1 MQTSTSKTDYIID
14 QNPNYKPHF
23 VPINNPDMDVFE
35 IETWINTTRK
45 ATKDKK
51 ISPTFAKEI
60 LTKTNHYAHIKK
72 VLKSIRENCKTKEE
86 IASYKEFLLSCVY
99 EREMSP
105 LALEDLRYLANMC
118 DCSNELESYNKVD
131 KFYKK
136 NDCQNV
142 VTIKT
147 HNELI
152 STYWRIKETT
162 GWNDI
167 RLFVYANNFDGA
179 EVQYPRVK
187 EFVFKNNSSINLE
200 DATELSGNLDF
211 SMCQKAV
218 LTNCNLKDVN
228 KLNFGENTSVYLG
241 YANYIP
247 NKLDVSMCPFVRLDR
262 YDFYFQPLKFKKDAE
277 IYLEDS
283 YNLPNVF
290 DLSMC
295 AKISLDNAYLIGVK
309 EIKFGNNAEVSLKNC
324 TCVPK
329 NMDFSMCSKVD
340 LKHSNLYS
348 AKIIKFKNKKQM
360 EEANLDTSNFA
371 GRIIFAE
378 ENTRL
383 PNPNT
388 PEI

>member
-1 MQTSTSKTDYIID
+1 M
-14 QNPNYKPHF
+14 
-23 VPINNPDMDVFE
+23 E
-35 IETWINTTRK
+35 E
-45 ATKDKK
+45 
-51 ISPTFAKEI
+51 
-60 LTKTNHYAHIKK
+60 KK
-72 VLKSIRENCKTKEE
+72 VKFEFYNEKLLEYRKNKNLSQEE
-86 IASYKEFLLSCVY
+86 IAEKIGVSRQSIYAWESGKRVPDIEN
-99 EREMSP
+99 MSK
-105 LALEDLRYLANMC
+105 LCQVLDITAN
-118 DCSNELESYNKVD
+118 D
-131 KFYKK
+131 
-136 NDCQNV
+136 
-142 VTIKT
+142 
-147 HNELI
+147 
-152 STYWRIKETT
+152 
-162 GWNDI
+162 
-167 RLFVYANNFDGA
+167 
-179 EVQYPRVK
+179 
-187 EFVFKNNSSINLE
+187 
-200 DATELSGNLDF
+200 
-211 SMCQKAV
+211 
-218 LTNCNLKDVN
+218 LTNGLKYSSTENENLKDVN

-247 NKLDVSMCPFVRLDR
+247 NNLDVSMCPFVRLDR
-262 YDFYFQPLKFKKDAE
+262 YDFYFQPLKFKKDSE

-371 GRIIFAE
+371 GRINFAE